1 MKNIA
6 FLAFAALVWI
16 TGCSQPGTGEI
27 PEPGVFYEATM
38 PITLNE
44 KSQVIALKNLLKD
57 SESIDSVTSE
67 DLNVTLENNNATLR
81 ITDTRRMP
89 IGIIQVWRN
98 GSSYELVT
106 LRNQKVSYALSYAN
120 KNAKEVQ
127 VAGDFNNWQPA
138 STPLKRDGEIWQT
151 YLTLAPGTY
160 QYQLVV
166 DGEWI
171 LDPENA
177 EEVSNNIGGVNS
189 LLSIEDPAH
198 YAPKLQTDVHTP
210 DEIQLTVEREAK
222 RVVALWQ
229 NAQIPAVYEN
239 DKIRIPIPREAKQ
252 LERSFIRVWASNEFG
267 YSNDVLIPLQNGEV
281 IQSTEAL
288 SRHDKHAQVLYF
300 MLVDRFFNGNPDN
313 DHPIDDQKI
322 APIANYMGGDIEG
335 IYQKLEE
342 GYFDSLGISM
352 IWLSPIT
359 QNPQEGY
366 VEYPAPHRKYSGY
379 HGYWPITL
387 TTIDHRLGDEA
398 ALRSLVETAHKK
410 GKNVILDYVS
420 NHVHQ
425 NNKMIQAHPDWK
437 TNLTLPDG
445 SQNIRLW
452 DEQRLTTWFDTFL
465 PSLDF
470 SSPEVVET
478 MSDSALFWV
487 QEYGIDGFR
496 HDATKHIPL
505 DYWQT
510 LTHKLRS
517 KTSAPLYQIGETF
530 GSRELIGS
538 YVAPDKLDGQF
549 DFNLYFDLRTIMAN
563 KEGDFHDLA
572 HSLNQS
578 LRFYGAHSLMGNIT
592 GNHDIPRFIS
602 YAGGALNFNE
612 DAKEAGWN
620 RDIEVEDTTGYYRL
634 AMLTAFNMTVPGVPV
649 IYYGDEIGMPGAG
662 DPDNRRMMRFEDL
675 PEHEAWVKGK
685 TRKLVHL
692 RRSRMSLMYGDYELL
707 HAEKDLL
714 LYKRTYFGE
723 QTLVAFNKN
732 SKQKQLTLPSSGEEA
747 SEWKAQFGHQ
757 LKEKQGGL
765 YLELPAYTFEV
776 LTN

>member
-1 MKNIA
+1 MKKYVLLLLLTSIWFAGCKKSEPEIA
-6 FLAFAALVWI
+6 
-16 TGCSQPGTGEI
+16 
-27 PEPGVFYEATM
+27 EPGFLYEATM
-38 PITLNE
+38 PITLHE
-44 KSQVIALKNLLKD
+44 TTQEVALANLVKD
-57 SESIDSVTSE
+57 PALIDSVTSE
-67 DLNVTLENNNATLR
+67 DLSVSLWNDNKTLR
-81 ITDTRRMP
+81 ISDDRKMP
-89 IGIIQVWRN
+89 LGVIHIWHKKKH
-98 GSSYELVT
+98 YDLVT
-106 LRNQKVSYALSYAN
+106 LRNQKVSYAISYAN
-120 KNAKEVQ
+120 SDAKKVE
-127 VAGDFNNWQPA
+127 VAGDFNNWQPE
-138 STPLKRDGEIWQT
+138 TNPFEKNEDVWQT

-171 LDPENA
+171 LDPENP

-189 LLSIEDPAH
+189 LLRIEDPAH
-198 YAPKLQTDVHTP
+198 YAPHLTTTAYSENP
-210 DEIQLTVEREAK
+210 IEIAVEKEAQ

-229 NAQIPAVYEN
+229 NAELPIAYDDNTIQIT
-239 DKIRIPIPREAKQ
+239 IPQQAQNIK
-252 LERSFIRVWASNEFG
+252 RSFIRVWASNEFG
-267 YSNDVLIPLQNGEV
+267 YSNDVLIPLEKGE
-281 IQSTEAL
+281 IITSTASL

-300 MLVDRFFNGNPDN
+300 MLVDRFFNGNPENDN
-313 DHPIDDQKI
+313 PVDDPEI
-322 APIANYMGGDIEG
+322 APKANYMGGDIEG

-359 QNPQEGY
+359 QNPEAGF

-387 TTIDHRLGDEA
+387 TTIDHRLGNDA
-398 ALRSLVETAHKK
+398 ALHNLVQTAHEKE
-410 GKNVILDYVS
+410 KNVILDYVS

-425 NNKMIQAHPDWK
+425 NNKMIQKHPEWK

-470 SSPEVVET
+470 SRPEVIET

-487 QEYGIDGFR
+487 EKFDIDGFR

-517 KTSAPLYQIGETF
+517 NSKSSLYQIGETF

-563 KEGDFHDLA
+563 DEGDFHDLA
-572 HSLNQS
+572 NSLHQS
-578 LRFYGAHSLMGNIT
+578 LRYYGAHSLMGNIT

-602 YAGGALNFNE
+602 FAGGALRFDD

-620 RDIEVEDTTGYYRL
+620 RDIEVEDTIGYRRL

-662 DPDNRRMMRFEDL
+662 DPDNRRMMRFSDL
-675 PEHEAWVKGK
+675 SPQEKWVKEQ
-685 TRKLVHL
+685 TEKLVHL
-692 RRSRMSLMYGDYELL
+692 RRNNMSLMYGEYQLL

-714 LYKRTYFGE
+714 IFMRSYFNE
-723 QTLVAFNKN
+723 KAVVIFNKSN
-732 SKQKQLTLPSSGEEA
+732 QAQSIALPSVISNKEK
-747 SEWKAQFGHQ
+747 WQTHFGHK
-757 LKEKQGGL
+757 LLEETERF
-765 YLELPAYTFEV
+765 YLELPPYTFEV
-776 LTN
+776 LTK